1 LERRRKVLDLLG
13 ALCERLTPEERQ
25 MLDALNAEAADEL
38 GLPRLK
44 DLANPG
50 RAPHCAGRSP

>member
-1 LERRRKVLDLLG
+1 VLDLLG

-25 MLDALNAEAADEL
+25 MLDALNAEAAAEAAAEL
-38 GLPRLK
+38 GLPTLK
-44 DLANPG
+44 DLGNPG